1 MTFNK
6 LTKLTGKIAA
16 ANIFVIMI
24 LILAGSVFANS
35 GVSTGMTGV
44 WQLKRTVTEKKPKEI
59 KAGFLAA
66 MTTPESLVL
75 AVEEGNN
82 EVTINEGFKEFIQ
95 TQTIPTNGNIVRNN
109 IQQIGKV
116 SSKAVW
122 QNGKLF
128 VEVITA
134 QGDKITEIFE
144 LSANRKQLNVTIQL
158 TGNNSAEILKV
169 RRVYQRVAE
178 VDEDNTAEVEI
189 ASYPL

>member
-6 LTKLTGKIAA
+6 LTKSTGKIAA

-24 LILAGSVFANS
+24 LILTGSVFANPA
-35 GVSTGMTGV
+35 VSTGMTGV
-44 WQLKRTVTEKKPKEI
+44 WQLKRTITEKKSKEI
-59 KAGFLAA
+59 KAGSLAA

-75 AVEEGNN
+75 AVEAGNS
-82 EVTINEGFKEFIQ
+82 EITINEGFKEFIQ
-95 TQTIPTNGNIVRNN
+95 TQTIPTNGNIVKNN

-122 QNGKLF
+122 QNGKLLI
-128 VEVITA
+128 EVITA
-134 QGDKITEIFE
+134 QGDKITETFE
-144 LSANRKQLNVTIQL
+144 LSANRNQLSVTIQL
-158 TGNNSAEILKV
+158 TESKSAKILKV

-178 VDEDNTAEVEI
+178 IDENNTAEVDI